1 VALDQRRSNTTVPF
15 LDLNQV
21 HERLT
26 ESILADIAELI
37 GGSAFVNGRQ
47 VAEFESAFAAYCGIP
62 YCVGVSSGLDALRL
76 AILAADGE
84 RGDEVIVPAMT
95 FAATFEAVTQAGC
108 RPVVVDVTETDY
120 TLDVAGCEAALTART
135 RFLLPVHLYGQM
147 ADMRTL
153 AEIATSRGLGVIE
166 DACQAH
172 GARRD
177 GLTAGAVGLAGG
189 FSFYPSKNLGA
200 LGDGGM
206 VCTSDPALA
215 ERARQLRNLG
225 QREKG
230 GHLMAGYNERLDT
243 LQAALLRVK
252 LPHLDRWNELRRE
265 AAGRYRQH
273 LPPGLGTLPE
283 RDGAGDVYHLFPIRV
298 REREEVRQALAERG
312 VEARRYYAPPVHLQP
327 PFRREGE
334 RPELPV
340 AEAWGRDQLCLPMFP
355 ELRGPEILRVCEA
368 LAAGTRSG

>member
-1 VALDQRRSNTTVPF
+1 VRVAAKRVPF
-15 LDLNQV
+15 VDLDRQHQPL
-21 HERLT
+21 E
-26 ESILADIAELI
+26 AELRD
-37 GGSAFVNGRQ
+37 AFER
-47 VAEFESAFAAYCGIP
+47 VARRGDFVLGEELSVFETEFAEYVGAAEA
-62 YCVGVSSGLDALRL
+62 VGVASGTAALTIGAR
-76 AILAADGE
+76 AAGIGP
-84 RGDEVIVPAMT
+84 GDEVIVPAHT
-95 FAATFEAVTQAGC
+95 YIASALGIRHSGATPVFCDVKPETGLIDLDSAGSAVSERTAAIL
-108 RPVVVDVTETDY
+108 VV
-120 TLDVAGCEAALTART
+120 
-135 RFLLPVHLYGQM
+135 HIYGQ
-147 ADMRTL
+147 ALDMDATRL
-153 AEIATSRGLGVIE
+153 FAEHHDIAVLE
-166 DACQAH
+166 DAAQAH
-172 GARRD
+172 GASWRD
-177 GLTAGAVGLAGG
+177 RTAGSFGLASA

-355 ELRGPEILRVCEA
+355 ELQGPEILRVCEA